1 MVTAQIELP
10 DELFSYATIV
20 SQSMTSVDGIL
31 SWCHFFAIYT
41 SYESSV
47 ENALRVFIL
56 TFEISLHAHL
66 QNVLKYD
73 YLIMKTKEAIS
84 LTWFW
89 KPFFDINA
97 RALLRGLFELEVAGE
112 GTWDAERRMKTIEIA
127 CIFPNPFEQR
137 YQAKITAIKW
147 KFDFYSIIVKAIKLH
162 HNLVP
167 ADHSWI
173 TCYNIIII
181 INFIYKG

>member
-1 MVTAQIELP
+1 MNCFLTRWLWVSRWLP
-10 DELFSYATIV
+10 LTESFRGVI
-20 SQSMTSVDGIL
+20 I
-31 SWCHFFAIYT
+31 FFPIYT
-41 SYESSV
+41 SYESSF
-47 ENALRVFIL
+47 ENGLRVFII
-56 TFEISLHAHL
+56 TFEISLHTHL

-73 YLIMKTKEAIS
+73 YLIMETKEAIC

-97 RALLRGLFELEVAGE
+97 RALLRGLVELEVAGE
-112 GTWDAERRMKTIEIA
+112 GTWDAKRRMKTIEIA

-162 HNLVP
+162 YNLVP
-167 ADHSWI
+167 ADHSWN
-173 TCYNIIII
+173 TCYNIISPQIQEENI
-181 INFIYKG
+181 RRIV